1 MPILSPLS
9 YSELKSAAARLG
21 FTACGVAPV
30 APVDETVGEAFRQWI
45 SRGGEAEMSYL
56 RNHVEKRLD
65 PGLLAEGTK
74 SIISVALNY
83 YPARRLNPD
92 NQYEF
97 ALYAYG
103 HDYHE
108 VMKSRLTLLA
118 EALKES
124 SDDKRLNYRIFCDTA
139 PVLER
144 YWAWRCGLGW
154 IGKNTQLI
162 IPRAGS
168 TFFLGEIILDRT
180 FSSYDTPIKSHCGS
194 CKRCLD
200 ACPTQALKAP
210 YRLDAAHCLSYLTIE
225 FRGEEL
231 PSEAARAMGNCIY
244 GCDRCQQVCPWNR
257 FARPTEIE
265 EFEPKE
271 EFMNLSR
278 EKFRNLSLDEYRT
291 IFRGSAVK
299 RAKYDGLMRN
309 LKAIEGENRE
319 K

>member
-1 MPILSPLS
+1 MPSLSPLS
-9 YSELKSAAARLG
+9 YSELKSAAVRLG

-30 APVDETVGEAFRQWI
+30 APVDKAVGETFHQWLL
-45 SRGGEAEMSYL
+45 RGGEAGMNYL
-56 RNHVEKRLD
+56 KNHVDKRLD
-65 PGLLAEGTK
+65 PGLLVEGAK

-83 YPARRLNPD
+83 YPSKRLNPD

-97 ALYAYG
+97 AWYAYG

-118 EALKES
+118 ETLQEH
-124 SDDKRLNYRIFCDTA
+124 SDGETLHYRVFCDTA

-168 TFFLGEIILDRT
+168 AFFLGEIILDRT
-180 FSSYDTPIKSHCGS
+180 FSAYDMPVKNRCGS
-194 CKRCLD
+194 CIRCIE
-200 ACPTQALKAP
+200 ACPTRALETP
-210 YRLDAAHCLSYLTIE
+210 YRLDAARCLSYLTIE
-225 FRGEEL
+225 FRGETL
-231 PSEAARAMGNCIY
+231 PSEAARTMGNCIY

-257 FARPTEIE
+257 FSKPTEIE
-265 EFEPKE
+265 EFVPKE

-278 EKFRNLSLDEYRT
+278 EKLRQLSLDEYRT

-299 RAKYDGLMRN
+299 RAKYEGLMRN
-309 LKAIEGENRE
+309 LKAIEEENQ
-319 K
+319 KA